1 MIDSR
6 DRIDVVLDVYTED
19 DAYRVRMVG
28 VFQPDQPK
36 PSTPQGATRNI
47 VQTFLDVKTDVRA
60 FGLGRAEEITVCEV
74 AAARPGS
81 IREGSTWV
89 WEPLKPH
96 VRQDVRVVAVELRGG
111 EWWVQTEN
119 TTSSNGSVVGA
130 RSWNEVSRF
139 VEACV
144 LVEPAAGTT
153 ALADIPSV
161 SKASSAREDLLN
173 TFAQW
178 MLTTG
183 RGSRAHADRILNRHA
198 QEHADQLLAKAN
210 QMAILRSEDAR
221 LKAEGLRIGAALIAP
236 EDTR

>member
-1 MIDSR
+1 MIGSN
-6 DRIDVVLDVYTED
+6 DRVDVVLDVYSED

-36 PSTPQGATRNI
+36 PSIPQGATRNI
-47 VQTFLDVKTDVRA
+47 VETFLDVKTDVRA
-60 FGLGRAEEITVCEV
+60 FGLGRDRDTAVGENTAV
-74 AAARPGS
+74 RPGP

-89 WEPLKPH
+89 WEPLKPR
-96 VRQDVRVVAVELRGG
+96 VRQDVRVVAAELRGG

-119 TTSSNGSVVGA
+119 ITSSAGSVAGA
-130 RSWNEVSRF
+130 RFWNEVGRF

-144 LVEPAAGTT
+144 LVEPAVGTT
-153 ALADIPSV
+153 ALADVPTV

-183 RGSRAHADRILNRHA
+183 RGSRAHADRIINRHSR
-198 QEHADQLLAKAN
+198 EHADRLLAKAD
-210 QMAILRSEDAR
+210 QLAILRSEDAR